1 MYILVIEFT
10 TFYSLG
16 HTKYLFILHKSLTE
30 LLLEREA
37 NTTKFSFHK
46 STRNSKNH
54 KNNMRI
60 SKYYSDTKTQF
71 EFAYIVHKMKNSVDS
86 ILDLHL
92 KFRYRDSF
100 I

>member
-1 MYILVIEFT
+1 MYIVTEFT

-16 HTKYLFILHKSLTE
+16 HTKYLFILYKSLTE

-60 SKYYSDTKTQF
+60 SKYYTDT
-71 EFAYIVHKMKNSVDS
+71 
-86 ILDLHL
+86 
-92 KFRYRDSF
+92 
-100 I
+100 